1 LLWFLLML
9 ATAGVVAYGVWD
21 YRRKVAAREAASQ
34 ARFEEMFKGKGAA
47 APARPEPAPP
57 MPAAAVPAAVPAPP
71 VSPPVAVS
79 APGRF
84 LGKTGTLVYRL
95 LQTGLPDHEIFANV
109 TLSSV
114 VAASGSGSQGE
125 QQARR
130 LSQYQLDFVVCDRDL
145 RIVAAVEVEA
155 GGGADAIGM
164 RHFKEECLR
173 AAGIRLAWFDAAALP
188 RRQEIRALLGLGPLP
203 PSTH

>member
-1 LLWFLLML
+1 ML

-21 YRRKVAAREAASQ
+21 YRRKIAARDAASK
-34 ARFEEMFKGKGAA
+34 ARFDEMFKMQGAA
-47 APARPEPAPP
+47 APAKPESAPP
-57 MPAAAVPAAVPAPP
+57 PPPPATAVPASVPTTVTTPP
-71 VSPPVAVS
+71 VSPPIAVS

-84 LGKTGTLVYRL
+84 LGKTETLVYRL

-114 VAASGSGSQGE
+114 VAASGGGSQGE

-130 LSQYQLDFVVCDRDL
+130 LSQYQLDFVVCERDL

-164 RHFKEECLR
+164 RHFKEECLK
-173 AAGIRLAWFDAAALP
+173 AAGIRLVWFDAAALP
-188 RRQEIRALLGLGPLP
+188 RRQEIRALLGMGPLP
-203 PSTH
+203 PSAH